1 MNRKCSFERK
11 VITVAGWLT
20 GAFIICID
28 QTNLEKQRTIR
39 VLTKGEVILF
49 GIFFQALRTSFY
61 LFEKKKNP
69 KGMHGNFWLSN
80 TSPFEYLSINA
91 WVTGKYFLNPSI
103 SNPSERDYTWN
114 FKFSNLLF
122 LHMAIVKLLSTNDR
136 TSTFCQYLGE
146 WGHAESQDFWATKR
160 SKYQAPTSNHWRF
173 VFKPL
178 GIE

>member
-1 MNRKCSFERK
+1 MLIWEKGHHCSWMADRGFYYLHWPEEFRKAKDNKGIDKRWGHIVWNFFPGIK
-11 VITVAGWLT
+11 N
-20 GAFIICID
+20 FILLIW
-28 QTNLEKQRTIR
+28 
-39 VLTKGEVILF
+39 
-49 GIFFQALRTSFY
+49 
-61 LFEKKKNP
+61 KKKKIP
-69 KGMHGNFWLSN
+69 KGMHGNFWHSN
-80 TSPFEYLSINA
+80 TSPFEYLSINP

-114 FKFSNLLF
+114 FKCSNLLF

-160 SKYQAPTSNHWRF
+160 SKHQAPTSNHWRF